1 MSLHDE
7 LLFQAC
13 CIHCHN
19 LARKYCKNTRTILCA
34 ANISKNNLQHNKK
47 CPQEKTEMFQSSL
60 IITMGLG
67 AINSTVSEGKCVLIM
82 QMSKF
87 KLGTVEKNRHQL
99 QVLREEPNLCFCDP
113 CVPGNSPYLTLKFA
127 RTKFPT
133 KFTPPPF
140 LIIKT
145 WILNLDKVCN
155 AM

>member
-60 IITMGLG
+60 IMTMGLG
-67 AINSTVSEGKCVLIM
+67 AINSAVSKGKCVLIM

-87 KLGTVEKNRHQL
+87 KRGTVEKIIIKYKSCGRNRTFAFAIL
-99 QVLREEPNLCFCDP
+99 VWKFPL
-113 CVPGNSPYLTLKFA
+113 PYLKI
-127 RTKFPT
+127 FPDQVSDEIQ
-133 KFTPPPF
+133 PPPP
-140 LIIKT
+140 LPYY
-145 WILNLDKVCN
+145 
-155 AM
+155 